1 MTARKR
7 SIKSDLARVDAHRI
21 TKAEYDEA
29 PVLTKEMLDRAEI
42 RHGNRIIKRG
52 RPPLEHPKEAVKLRL
67 DHDVLAAY
75 RKTGSG
81 WQTRINA
88 DLRKAAKKLA
98 SRSGHRFSLATT
110 QSVCAEIR
118 LKQKIERK
126 DVSEKSHSAA
136 LITPRRGARR

>member
-7 SIKSDLARVDAHRI
+7 SIKSNLAKVDAHRI
-21 TKAEYDEA
+21 TKAEYDEV
-29 PVLTKEMLDRAEI
+29 PEFTTERLDRAEI
-42 RHGNRIIKRG
+42 RHGNKVIKRG

-67 DHDVLAAY
+67 DHEIVAAY

-98 SRSGHRFSLATT
+98 
-110 QSVCAEIR
+110 
-118 LKQKIERK
+118 
-126 DVSEKSHSAA
+126 
-136 LITPRRGARR
+136 GA